1 MEQINSRE
9 GRWSIGVCT
18 CTQGMIHFSY
28 GNATLHISAED
39 IRDLGMAMHRMAE
52 NLTSQSPQN
61 GSDSKKKELLQ

>member
-1 MEQINSRE
+1 MNQINSRE

-39 IRDLGMAMHRMAE
+39 IRDLGMAMQKMAE
-52 NLTSQSPQN
+52 GLGPLSGGNN
-61 GSDSKKKELLQ
+61 DSKKKELLQ